1 MPEARSETLRTR
13 TPKCTC
19 LNCILARRSSL
30 GPPLVGRHRT
40 FSDDADEDLDDEDP
54 DGDSNDVNNDI
65 QACLFYAPHLLHK
78 TWEAGKVKLP

>member
-13 TPKCTC
+13 TAECTC
-19 LNCILARRSSL
+19 PICTLAQRSSL
-30 GPPLVGRHRT
+30 GPPPVGRHRT
-40 FSDDADEDLDDEDP
+40 FSDDADDDLDDKDP

>member
-13 TPKCTC
+13 IAKCTHR
-19 LNCILARRSSL
+19 NCILARRSSL
-30 GPPLVGRHRT
+30 GPPPIGRHRT
-40 FSDDADEDLDDEDP
+40 FGDDADNDLDDKDP

>member
-1 MPEARSETLRTR
+1 MPEARGETLRTR
-13 TPKCTC
+13 TPKCT
-19 LNCILARRSSL
+19 LPNCILARRSAAA
-30 GPPLVGRHRT
+30 RHRT
-40 FSDDADEDLDDEDP
+40 FSDDADDDIDDKDP